1 MQVAKHTV
9 VTIDYTLSD
18 DDGETIDSSQDAEP
32 LLYLHGE
39 GNIIPGLDRELE
51 GKSVGDQIKVS
62 VSPADGYGERQ
73 EGLRQEVSRDHFSGI
88 DDLEVGMQ
96 FRAPTD
102 SEDDNGEEQFI
113 VVTVVEIG
121 DDTVTV
127 DGNHELAGLTLHFD
141 VTIREVRDATS
152 EEITHG
158 HAHGVGG
165 HQH

>member
-1 MQVAKHTV
+1 MQVAKHKV

-18 DDGETIDSSQDAEP
+18 DDGETIDSSQGAEP

-39 GNIIPGLDRELE
+39 GNIIPGLERELE

-62 VSPADGYGERQ
+62 ISPADGYGERE
-73 EGLRQEVSRDHFSGI
+73 EGLRQEVTRDHFNGI
-88 DDLEVGMQ
+88 EDLEVGMQ

-102 SEDDNGEEQFI
+102 SEDDSEEEQFI

-127 DGNHELAGLTLHFD
+127 DGNHELAGVRLHFD
-141 VTIREVRDATS
+141 VTVREVREATS

-158 HAHGVGG
+158 HAHGAGG
-165 HQH
+165 HEH